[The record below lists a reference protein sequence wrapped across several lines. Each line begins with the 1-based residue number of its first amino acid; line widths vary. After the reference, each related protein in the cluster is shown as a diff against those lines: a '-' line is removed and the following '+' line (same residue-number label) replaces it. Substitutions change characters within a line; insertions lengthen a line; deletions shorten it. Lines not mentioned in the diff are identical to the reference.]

1 MLDKETLKAIKMC
14 VLGLTTKEIT
24 TEYCLD
30 EETNKLKIVKQKVQE
45 KSLPPNTDII
55 KLIYQQLAEEKT
67 DYNKFTDDEL
77 EAEKQ
82 RLLKELKESECVSGK
97 NKCKN

>member
-1 MLDKETLKAIKMC
+1 MC
-14 VLGLTTKEIT
+14 ITGLTTKEVT

-45 KSLPPNTDII
+45 KTLPPNNDII
-55 KLIYQQLAEEKT
+55 KLIYQNIVEEKV
-67 DYNKFTDDEL
+67 DYNKLTDEEL
-77 EAEKQ
+77 EKEKQ
-82 RLLKELKESECVSGK
+82 RLLKELKESESVSGK

>member
-1 MLDKETLKAIKMC
+1 MC
-14 VLGLTTKEIT
+14 ITGLTTKEIT

-45 KSLPPNTDII
+45 KNLPPNTDII
-55 KLIYQQLAEEKT
+55 KLIYQQFFEEKV
-67 DYNKFTDDEL
+67 DYNALTDEEL
-77 EAEKQ
+77 ETEKQ
-82 RLLKELKESECVSGK
+82 RLLKELKESESAGGK

>member
-1 MLDKETLKAIKMC
+1 MC
-14 VLGLTTKEIT
+14 ITGLTTKEVT

-45 KSLPPNTDII
+45 KTLPPNNDII
-55 KLIYQQLAEEKT
+55 KLIYQNIVEEKI
-67 DYNKFTDDEL
+67 DYNKQTDEEL
-77 EAEKQ
+77 EKEKQ
-82 RLLKELKESECVSGK
+82 RLLKELKESESASGK

>member
-1 MLDKETLKAIKMC
+1 LCIT
-14 VLGLTTKEIT
+14 GLTTKEVT

-45 KSLPPNTDII
+45 KTLPPNNDII
-55 KLIYQQLAEEKT
+55 KLIYQNIVEEKV
-67 DYNKFTDDEL
+67 DYNKLTDEEL
-77 EAEKQ
+77 EKEKQ
-82 RLLKELKESECVSGK
+82 RLLKELKESESVSGK